1 MWDILQDNLT
11 ISLDSQCHKNQGKT
25 KGDSGNLKT
34 KYNVVPGL
42 AHETEREY

>member
-11 ISLDSQCHKNQGKT
+11 VSLDSQCHKKHGRT
-25 KGDSGNLKT
+25 KEDLGNLKT
-34 KYNVVPGL
+34 KCNVVPGL